1 MFNIHKDIK
10 GKEVF
15 AFMEYS
21 ERTYRQAVTASGLFT
36 FQVAVRETDLFIA
49 ADTDL
54 TEQAWTSI
62 LKHRSHLESYIKKYP
77 VFRHSLTPLPN
88 DVLAPPIV
96 RTMLAAANT
105 AGVGPMAAVA
115 GAVADY
121 VGRDLLAQTKNIIV
135 ENGGDIFMHTA
146 AGRRVAVFAGQSP
159 LSGKLTLEISPE
171 DMPLGICTSSATVG
185 PSLSFGKADA
195 VCVLSS
201 SAALADAAAS
211 QIGNLVRRAEN
222 IKKALEVGGAIQG
235 VQGIVII
242 LGDKLGVWGKIK
254 FSE

>member
-1 MFNIHKDIK
+1 
-10 GKEVF
+10 
-15 AFMEYS
+15 MEYR
-21 ERTYRQAVTASGLFT
+21 ERAYRQTVTASGLLT
-36 FQVAVRETDLFIA
+36 FQVVVRETDLFIS

-54 TEQAWTSI
+54 TEKAWTSI
-62 LKHRSHLESYIKKYP
+62 LKHRNHLESYIKMHP
-77 VFRHSLTPLPN
+77 VFLHSLTPLPN
-88 DVLAPPIV
+88 DPLAPPIV
-96 RTMLAAANT
+96 RTMLAAANI

-115 GAVADY
+115 GAVAEY
-121 VGRDLLAQTKNIIV
+121 VGRELLADTKNIII
-135 ENGGDIFMHTA
+135 ENGGDIFMHTTSE
-146 AGRRVAVFAGQSP
+146 RRVAIFAGRSP
-159 LSGKLTLEISPE
+159 LSEKVTLEIAPE

-211 QIGNLVRRAEN
+211 RIGNLVRRAEN
-222 IKKALEVGGAIQG
+222 IKKALKVGGAIQG